1 MRGHCP
7 FFRAAARPPKA
18 SIRQE
23 SVASIAWAGELTGWR
38 EQLLPGRRM
47 MLLQNS
53 FLGWILI
60 GLVAGVLG
68 KIILP
73 GKDPGGFI
81 VTILIGIAGALL
93 AGFVAQ
99 SMGWQIANGWQSYA
113 AATGGSIV
121 LLILYRVVVTRRTR

>member
-1 MRGHCP
+1 
-7 FFRAAARPPKA
+7 
-18 SIRQE
+18 
-23 SVASIAWAGELTGWR
+23 
-38 EQLLPGRRM
+38 

-99 SMGWQIANGWQSYA
+99 SVGWQINSGWQSYA
-113 AATGGSIV
+113 AATGGAIV
-121 LLILYRVVVTRRTR
+121 LLILYRVVTTRRTR

>member
-1 MRGHCP
+1 
-7 FFRAAARPPKA
+7 
-18 SIRQE
+18 
-23 SVASIAWAGELTGWR
+23 
-38 EQLLPGRRM
+38 

-53 FLGWILI
+53 FFGWILI

-68 KIILP
+68 KVILP
-73 GKDPGGFI
+73 GKDPGGFV

-99 SMGWQIANGWQSYA
+99 AMGWQISNGWQSYG

-121 LLILYRVVVTRRTR
+121 LLILYRIVVSKRTR

>member
-1 MRGHCP
+1 
-7 FFRAAARPPKA
+7 
-18 SIRQE
+18 
-23 SVASIAWAGELTGWR
+23 
-38 EQLLPGRRM
+38 

-60 GLVAGVLG
+60 GLVAGILG

-99 SMGWQIANGWQSYA
+99 SMGWQINSGWQSYA
-113 AATGGSIV
+113 AATGGAIV
-121 LLILYRVVVTRRTR
+121 LLILYRVVTTRRTR

>member
-1 MRGHCP
+1 
-7 FFRAAARPPKA
+7 
-18 SIRQE
+18 
-23 SVASIAWAGELTGWR
+23 
-38 EQLLPGRRM
+38 

-68 KIILP
+68 KIIMP

-99 SMGWQIANGWQSYA
+99 SMGWRIENGWQSYA
-113 AATGGSIV
+113 AATGGAVV
-121 LLILYRVVVTRRTR
+121 LLALYRLVVTRRVR

>member
-1 MRGHCP
+1 
-7 FFRAAARPPKA
+7 
-18 SIRQE
+18 
-23 SVASIAWAGELTGWR
+23 
-38 EQLLPGRRM
+38 

-53 FLGWILI
+53 FFGWILI

-73 GKDPGGFI
+73 GKDPGGLI

-99 SMGWQIANGWQSYA
+99 SIGYQVQGGLQSYA
-113 AATGGSIV
+113 AATGGAIV
-121 LLILYRVVVTRRTR
+121 LLILYRIVVQRRSR